1 MVTLE
6 QNNNMESL
14 INHIVQWIKNY
25 TNGNSKDALVVG
37 ISGGIDSSVVS
48 TLCCMTGIK
57 TIVVSL
63 PLHQRPE
70 LHSLS
75 LVHAEFLKEKFK
87 NVQHI
92 NMDLSGVYDTFYN
105 LFLDNNGLA
114 QANTKSRL
122 RMVTL
127 YHIAQLNNGL
137 VAGTGNKVEDFGV
150 GFFTKWGDG
159 GVDIS
164 PIGDCMKTEVW
175 NMGKILGISQGIIDA
190 PPTDG
195 LWSDGRTDQ
204 QQLNGLTYPEI
215 EAAMNKYEAGLTM
228 DTDVDKFYLE
238 VRNRNLHKMKPIP
251 VCPNPRH

>member
-1 MVTLE
+1 M
-6 QNNNMESL
+6 NHL
-14 INHIVQWIKNY
+14 IDHIVGWINNY
-25 TNGNSKDALVVG
+25 AHEHNKDALIIG

-70 LHSLS
+70 LHTLS
-75 LVHAEFLKEKFK
+75 LEHATFLKQKFS
-87 NVQHI
+87 NVEHI
-92 NMDLSGVYDTFYN
+92 NIDLGGVYDTLYN

-137 VAGTGNKVEDFGV
+137 VVGTGNKVEDFGV

-159 GVDIS
+159 GVDLS
-164 PIGDCMKTEVW
+164 PIGDCMKSDVW
-175 NMGKILGISQGIIDA
+175 AMGRVLGINQKIIDA

-195 LWSDGRTDQ
+195 LWTDGRTDQ
-204 QQLNGLTYPEI
+204 QQLNGLSYQEI
-215 EAAMNKYEAGLTM
+215 ETAMLKHSAGEPMVTE
-228 DTDVDKFYLE
+228 VDKFY
-238 VRNRNLHKMKPIP
+238 VTIRDKNIHKMRPIP
-251 VCPNPRH
+251 VCPYPVVTQ